1 MLIWGS
7 TLIRKSRVITTWDP
21 HLRDMYMVSNV
32 LENGIFVCI
41 DTRKNTPLT
50 TALRLVHK
58 SVQIFALSGRPR

>member
-1 MLIWGS
+1 
-7 TLIRKSRVITTWDP
+7 
-21 HLRDMYMVSNV
+21 MVSNV